1 MVDGE
6 VRAAGRVAFCILSYA
21 EYLLYTILIL
31 PPLLGKG
38 CIAATTSVMVN
49 ESPLPVTHTNDKPR
63 NPLLIG
69 LLAGLHCAYP

>member
-1 MVDGE
+1 MADGE
-6 VRAAGRVAFCILSYA
+6 VRAAARVAFCIRSYTQ
-21 EYLLYTILIL
+21 YLLYTISIL

-49 ESPLPVTHTNDKPR
+49 ESPLPVTHTNDIPR

-69 LLAGLHCAYP
+69 LLAGLHRAYP